1 MHDRVVTPL
10 NALLRGELSAV
21 RCYQRVLRR
30 VPGPAGGR
38 ARIEECLESHQSR
51 AARLAIEVS
60 RRGGTPIAQ
69 AGLTA
74 YLLALC
80 AAALTAVGFGLAA
93 RVLEIVESRG
103 IKRYDRTFKLL
114 DDPGRNLLTACLFP
128 QQVLSHQSM
137 VLLNE
142 SVGSFA
148 GTPTA

>member
-30 VPGPAGGR
+30 VPDIAYCRAGL
-38 ARIEECLESHQSR
+38 EECLESHRGR

-60 RRGGTPIAQ
+60 RRGGTPIVQ
-69 AGLTA
+69 AGARAHLVGLTA
-74 YLLALC
+74 ALL
-80 AAALTAVGFGLAA
+80 TFVWFGLAA
-93 RVLEIVESRG
+93 RVLEIVEFRG
-103 IKRYDRTFKLL
+103 IKRYDRTWGLL
-114 DDPGRNLLTACLFP
+114 DASARNLLTACLFP
-128 QQVLSHQSM
+128 QQVLSHQGM

-142 SVGSFA
+142 TVGSFA